1 MSYYYYAF
9 LIIGLALTIMLIY
22 VYGQRKK
29 DLPFDLFVAALKNE
43 NDGLFETAVITYETA
58 LDEIKKNKF
67 RGDHLKSK
75 IIGRLKVLHT
85 NIDYNNNLR
94 FTR

>member
-1 MSYYYYAF
+1 MSYYYFF
-9 LIIGLALTIMLIY
+9 LIIGLSLTIILIY
-22 VYGQRKK
+22 SYLQRKK
-29 DLPFDLFVAALKNE
+29 DIPFELFVAALKNE
-43 NDGLFETAVITYETA
+43 NDGLFEAAVITYETA
-58 LDEIKKNKF
+58 LDEVKKTRFGSNN
-67 RGDHLKSK
+67 LKNK

>member
-1 MSYYYYAF
+1 MSYYYYAI
-9 LIIGLALTIMLIY
+9 LITGLAFTIISAYSYL
-22 VYGQRKK
+22 QRKK
-29 DLPFDLFVAALKNE
+29 DIPFDLFVAALKNE
-43 NDGLFETAVITYETA
+43 NDGLFEAAVITYETA
-58 LDEIKKNKF
+58 LDEVKKNRF
-67 RGDHLKSK
+67 RRDHLKNK